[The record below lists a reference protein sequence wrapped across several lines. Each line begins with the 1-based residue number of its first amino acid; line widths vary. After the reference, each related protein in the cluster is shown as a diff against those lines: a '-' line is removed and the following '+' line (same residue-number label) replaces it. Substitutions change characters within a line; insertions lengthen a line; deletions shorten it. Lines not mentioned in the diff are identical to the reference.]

1 VSATS
6 RAIATARARA
16 SVCFRDAERAAEYDV
31 ARADF
36 LADSVD
42 FVGDFAAGRAVVRE
56 AFTGALAR
64 ALVVAA
70 ATSVE
75 AAAIPMRPVRA
86 IEAYSESFLFKRKPL
101 NKSCTERDGRGLV

>member
-42 FVGDFAAGRAVVRE
+42 FVGISQPVAPLFAKLLRG
-56 AFTGALAR
+56 LWR
-64 ALVVAA
+64 ALW
-70 ATSVE
+70 SWLLQH
-75 AAAIPMRPVRA
+75 R
-86 IEAYSESFLFKRKPL
+86 
-101 NKSCTERDGRGLV
+101 